1 MAIIGAFDIDKG
13 FSEYT
18 YARNTSS
25 GWKTPTQ
32 LKATA
37 LTNLGAAS
45 ALGVTNGTATASRAL
60 VTDANNG
67 IGGFR
72 NTTSTRVFYQTAPQ
86 TVNATATMT
95 AANIL
100 GGIITST
107 TAAAVAAT
115 LPLATALETA
125 LLLLHPGLQVDDAF
139 EIVVINTGGT
149 NAFTMTTNTGWTLV
163 GTMAVAANTSARF
176 WARRT
181 AANTYTLYK
190 V

>member
-1 MAIIGAFDIDKG
+1 MAIGGALDIDKG
-13 FSEYT
+13 FSEYA

-25 GWKTPTQ
+25 GWKTPAQ

-37 LTNLGAAS
+37 LSNLGAAS
-45 ALGVTNGTATASRAL
+45 VLGVTNGAATASRAL

-67 IGGFR
+67 ISGFR
-72 NTTSTRVFYQTAPQ
+72 NTSTTRAFYQTAPQ
-86 TVNATATMT
+86 AVNATATMT
-95 AANIL
+95 AANVL

-107 TAAAVAAT
+107 TASAVAAT

-125 LLLLHPGLQVDDAF
+125 LLLVYPGLQVDDTF
-139 EIVVINTGGT
+139 EVTVINTGGT

-176 WARRT
+176 WVRRT
-181 AANTYTLYK
+181 AANAYTLYK